1 MARVEQVLRALNAD
15 EQDLIREYYY
25 RHFKCLESAQ
35 KSTDAK
41 LHVFLSKKN
50 WSPIALS
57 EPLFIDDSGPKCNAE

>member
-1 MARVEQVLRALNAD
+1 MLGALNAD
-15 EQDLIREYYY
+15 EKDLIREYYY

-50 WSPIALS
+50 WSTTALS
-57 EPLFIDDSGPKCNAE
+57 EPLFIDDSGPKCNAD

>member
-1 MARVEQVLRALNAD
+1 MARAEQVLGALNAD
-15 EQDLIREYYY
+15 EKDLIREYYY

-50 WSPIALS
+50 WSTTALS
-57 EPLFIDDSGPKCNAE
+57 EPLFIDDSGPKCNAD